1 MGDPSLAGSSDTTAA
16 KLHAYLRPLSFVL
29 ILFLPPSSAGH
40 ETAAV
45 CPPECEFKYHF
56 HYLTRKMSCNR
67 FHDIKCSS
75 ILLYFAHCFTN
86 ISKRNPLR
94 IPSQLNISGNPYM
107 FRFRYHFIFSMA
119 NN

>member
-86 ISKRNPLR
+86 ISTCTLTVLILPFKLV
-94 IPSQLNISGNPYM
+94 SFLS
-107 FRFRYHFIFSMA
+107 FIFSSQG
-119 NN
+119 